1 MPRLTLFRK
10 MAILLI
16 VMLIPII
23 ILYFYSNRT
32 STEVLGKEL
41 NKSNSSQLDFFQS
54 QVNSNIDLFSLW
66 PNLMIQDPDIFGF
79 KDIFLN
85 SEYFNLD
92 FINLVKRIETK
103 LNIQESSSN
112 WKTKLFIYSPSLGRV
127 VSDNDIRTYN
137 DVDLKRRMKPGWQV
151 TREDSGENEHF
162 TFSLITAYPYSSFNH
177 PEDANLIIEV
187 RFDSRN
193 IQDMLDKFKS
203 DSRRDPVYYKK
214 DVGIIYNRS
223 ANRSLTQELMNS
235 LKDQHLEDVE
245 NRTVQL
251 RGEDYMVNIVSSATT
266 GWYLVDYMPLKD
278 IVAPIE
284 KSNRLFYFAV
294 GSLLL
299 MSCLAAYMLYA
310 QVQVPVKKLVLAF
323 SKLKNGD
330 YSVRLEVKGKNE
342 FSFVFKRFN
351 LMVTQIQELFENVYM
366 ERIHVR
372 EARLKQLQ
380 SQINPHFF
388 YNCFSFISSMAK
400 LQNMQAVVAMSQNL
414 SSYYRYTT
422 RQERDVVPLEEEL
435 GFVRNY
441 LEIQKMRKP
450 KLEFSID
457 IPARMLKW
465 EVPLLVVQPLVEN
478 AVLHGIESGSGGGQV
493 RIYSELQ
500 EHETCVVVEDSGK
513 GMTEEAME
521 ELRSGL
527 DVPMDQEMGCGLWN
541 VQQRMRIRYGDSA
554 GLRFSRSEMGGVK
567 VTLHWPNQL
576 EDMNNKGELT

>member
-1 MPRLTLFRK
+1 MPKLTLFRK

-127 VSDNDIRTYN
+127 VSDNDIRVYN
-137 DVDLKRRMKPGWQV
+137 DADLKRRMKPGWQV
-151 TREDSGENEHF
+151 TREDAGENEHF

-214 DVGIIYNRS
+214 DVGIIYNRT

-235 LKDQHLEDVE
+235 LRDQPLEDVE
-245 NRTVQL
+245 NRTVEL

-330 YSVRLEVKGKNE
+330 YSVRLEGKGNNE

-351 LMVTQIQELFENVYM
+351 LMVAQIQELFENVYM

-493 RIYSELQ
+493 RIYSELH

-513 GMTEEAME
+513 GMTLEAME
-521 ELRSGL
+521 ELQMSL

-541 VQQRMRIRYGDSA
+541 VQQRMQIRYGDSA
-554 GLRFSRSEMGGVK
+554 GLRFSPSQMGGVK
-567 VTLHWPNQL
+567 VTLHWPNEL
-576 EDMNNKGELT
+576 EDKNNKGELT

>member
-1 MPRLTLFRK
+1 
-10 MAILLI
+10 
-16 VMLIPII
+16 
-23 ILYFYSNRT
+23 
-32 STEVLGKEL
+32 
-41 NKSNSSQLDFFQS
+41 
-54 QVNSNIDLFSLW
+54 
-66 PNLMIQDPDIFGF
+66 
-79 KDIFLN
+79 
-85 SEYFNLD
+85 
-92 FINLVKRIETK
+92 
-103 LNIQESSSN
+103 
-112 WKTKLFIYSPSLGRV
+112 
-127 VSDNDIRTYN
+127 
-137 DVDLKRRMKPGWQV
+137 
-151 TREDSGENEHF
+151 
-162 TFSLITAYPYSSFNH
+162 
-177 PEDANLIIEV
+177 
-187 RFDSRN
+187 
-193 IQDMLDKFKS
+193 MLDKFKS
-203 DSRRDPVYYKK
+203 DSRRDPVYYRK
-214 DVGIIYNRS
+214 DVGIIYNRT

-245 NRTVQL
+245 NRTVKL

-278 IVAPIE
+278 IIAPIE

-310 QVQVPVKKLVLAF
+310 QVQVPVRKLVLAF

-351 LMVTQIQELFENVYM
+351 LMVAQIQELFENVYM

-457 IPARMLKW
+457 IPLRMLKW

-478 AVLHGIESGSGGGQV
+478 ALLHGIRKTKRKEGTIHISARLDHGDVVLIVADDGVGMEQEQAKRLLLEPS
-493 RIYSELQ
+493 SELR
-500 EHETCVVVEDSGK
+500 TD
-513 GMTEEAME
+513 
-521 ELRSGL
+521 GL
-527 DVPMDQEMGCGLWN
+527 DSSFGLYN
-541 VQQRMRIRYGDSA
+541 VNERIRYFAGNRYGLSIAAELGKGTTVTVRIKAVSA
-554 GLRFSRSEMGGVK
+554 E
-567 VTLHWPNQL
+567 
-576 EDMNNKGELT
+576 